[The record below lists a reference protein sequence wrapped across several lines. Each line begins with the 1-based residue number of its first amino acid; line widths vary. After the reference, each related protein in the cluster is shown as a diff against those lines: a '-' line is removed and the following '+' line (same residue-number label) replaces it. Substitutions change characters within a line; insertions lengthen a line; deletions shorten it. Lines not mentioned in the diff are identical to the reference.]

1 MFRGRKVRSPGN
13 QPNSLLSSC
22 ATPTPGGV
30 VLPFLGKGLSPPG
43 GEWNTARQ
51 GIFQTRLVLGREVPA
66 ARLPPYS
73 PRVCEAITCSTPVYV
88 LVFTCGQQGSRN
100 LRRRPIW
107 PAPVRGHWEALFSHP
122 RQVRDGST
130 HCPLGV
136 RAGQPGSSA
145 DSKRNSLGA
154 SAPQCTCFRL
164 SPARAWIYVHAC
176 VRPSV

>member
-1 MFRGRKVRSPGN
+1 MRSPGN
-13 QPNSLLSSC
+13 QPSQSNSLLSSF

-30 VLPFLGKGLSPPG
+30 VLPFLGKGLSPPR

-100 LRRRPIW
+100 LRGVPPGPPPSAVTGRP
-107 PAPVRGHWEALFSHP
+107 FSPTLTKYATAAH
-122 RQVRDGST
+122 
-130 HCPLGV
+130 
-136 RAGQPGSSA
+136 
-145 DSKRNSLGA
+145 
-154 SAPQCTCFRL
+154 
-164 SPARAWIYVHAC
+164 PARWGSARASGADPPTASETH
-176 VRPSV
+176 

>member
-30 VLPFLGKGLSPPG
+30 VLRFLGKGLSPPG

-51 GIFQTRLVLGREVPA
+51 GIFQTRLVRGREVPA

-100 LRRRPIW
+100 LRRRPTW
-107 PAPVRGHWEALFSHP
+107 PAPVRGHWEALFSHL

-130 HCPLGV
+130 PCPLGV
-136 RAGQPGSSA
+136 RAGQ
-145 DSKRNSLGA
+145 R
-154 SAPQCTCFRL
+154 R
-164 SPARAWIYVHAC
+164 
-176 VRPSV
+176 